1 MLFVFLFLLEL
12 FGLQRLQ
19 FLDRGELLRSLV
31 REALRRELDAQRLLQ
46 QLDRAF
52 SVGLGQHAQRRH
64 DVVVVHEEV
73 HALAG
78 VELHA
83 GLVVL
88 QDVLHQLDAVRQAR

>member
-1 MLFVFLFLLEL
+1 MFFALLL
-12 FGLQRLQ
+12 LLQLLRLHRLQ
-19 FLDRGELLRSLV
+19 FLDRGELLRLHV
-31 REALRRELDAQRLLQ
+31 REALLREPDAQRLLQ

-88 QDVLHQLDAVRQAR
+88 